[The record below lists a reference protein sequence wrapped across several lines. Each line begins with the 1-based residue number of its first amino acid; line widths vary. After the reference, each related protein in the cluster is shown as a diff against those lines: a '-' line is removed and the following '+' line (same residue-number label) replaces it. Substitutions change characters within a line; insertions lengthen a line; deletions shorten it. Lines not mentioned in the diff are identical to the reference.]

1 MIRVIVA
8 DDHAIVREGLKFFLS
23 SVEGVVVVGE
33 AANGDEVV
41 RRVRTLNADVLILD
55 LSMPGRDGIELIK
68 LVHSEKTGLGI
79 LVLSMHK
86 EMQYAVRALRNGA
99 RAYLTKD
106 DAMPHLE
113 QAIRK
118 VAAGG
123 AFISAEVA
131 EQLALDTT
139 HRGPSAPHETLSDR
153 EFTVLRLLLD
163 GCSNVEIGKTLHLSS
178 KTVSTHKANLM
189 RKMSLQNDVD
199 LIRYALNH
207 GLGKLKTSFS

>member
-1 MIRVIVA
+1 MIRIIVA
-8 DDHAIVREGLKFFLS
+8 DDHSIVREGLKFFLS
-23 SVEGVVVVGE
+23 SVDGMMVVGE
-33 AANGDEVV
+33 AANGDEVI
-41 RRVRTLNADVLILD
+41 RRVRELDVDVLILD

-68 LVHSEKTGLGI
+68 LVCGEKNGLGI

-86 EMQYAVRALRNGA
+86 ELQYAMRALRNGA
-99 RAYLTKD
+99 SGYLTKD

-123 AFISAEVA
+123 AFIGAEVA
-131 EQLALDTT
+131 EQLALDRL
-139 HRGPSAPHETLSDR
+139 HRSPFAPHETLSDR
-153 EFTVLRLLLD
+153 EFAVLRLLLD
-163 GCSNVEIGKTLHLSS
+163 GSSNVDIGKTLHLSA

-189 RKMSLQNDVD
+189 RKMSLQNDVE

-207 GLGKLKTSFS
+207 GLSEPLKT